1 MPLVYHFCFTEE
13 SVVKVKYGGI
23 FIQAK
28 LGLYEAILL
37 VHTSPS
43 ASSSAL

>member
-1 MPLVYHFCFTEE
+1 MPHVNHFYFTEE
-13 SVVKVKYGGI
+13 SVVKMKYGGN

-28 LGLYEAILL
+28 LGLLEAILL